1 MSDQAFLEFVTD
13 WDFSA
18 IGHVAFRTARLAFVP
33 KSAYSSSFKRLAICS
48 GDNSCD
54 ASRRRLELL
63 KANTHPDPLQ
73 FAGNGCSYYEFF
85 IMLHLDCT
93 FAGLKKISSPMTRI
107 FLLQ

>member
-1 MSDQAFLEFVTD
+1 MSDKAFLEFVTD

-63 KANTHPDPLQ
+63 KANIHLT
-73 FAGNGCSYYEFF
+73 GNGSLMSVEQLSDFVTALRQIKVYLFP
-85 IMLHLDCT
+85 HLDCT
-93 FAGLKKISSPMTRI
+93 FTRPNKK
-107 FLLQ
+107 